1 MKTVYVIQHIHC
13 ETPGLIA
20 DALAAHDAAIAH
32 VRPFAGDAIPP
43 TMGHAAGLVVMGGPM
58 GVYEQEQHPFLT
70 DEIELIQHALRDG
83 KPVLGVCL
91 GSQLLAAALG
101 AKVGQGRQKE
111 IGWFPVTLT
120 ADGAKDPLLAGA
132 PATFAA
138 LHWHGD
144 VFELPRGAVSLASS
158 ALTAHQ
164 AFRHG
169 TNAYGFLF
177 HMETTPPLIEG
188 MMRNFDGELRGA
200 GVNGDD
206 ILTQTAARLPALQ
219 RVGRAAFARW
229 AALLKA

>member
-1 MKTVYVIQHIHC
+1 MKTVYAIQHIHC

-20 DALAAHDAAIAH
+20 DALAAHDIALAH

-58 GVYEQEQHPFLT
+58 GVYEQDQHPFLR
-70 DEIELIQHALRDG
+70 DEIELIQQALRDG

-101 AKVGQGRQKE
+101 APVTKGQQKE

-120 ADGAKDPLLAGA
+120 RDGARDPLLAGV
-132 PATFAA
+132 PASFTA

-158 ALTAHQ
+158 ALTTHQ

-177 HMETTPPLIEG
+177 HMETTAPLVEG
-188 MMRNFDGELRGA
+188 MVRNFGDELRDA

-206 ILTQTAARLPALQ
+206 ILARASEHLHTLQ
-219 RVGRAAFARW
+219 HAGRAVFARW
-229 AALLKA
+229 AALVQT